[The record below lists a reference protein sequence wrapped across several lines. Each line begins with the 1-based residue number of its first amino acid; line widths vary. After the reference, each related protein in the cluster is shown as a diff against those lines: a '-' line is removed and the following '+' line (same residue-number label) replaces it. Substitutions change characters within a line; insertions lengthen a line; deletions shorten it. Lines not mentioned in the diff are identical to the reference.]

1 MTHLD
6 VAGASL
12 YYETDGHISKPALLL
27 IHAGI
32 ANLRMWDPQIEALAA
47 EHFVIRFDTRGFGE
61 TTTQNVEYSNRA
73 DAASLL
79 DHLGVQSATLIGC
92 SRGGGIAIDLAL
104 DAPTRVRGLVTI
116 GSGPSGYP
124 GVELTER
131 EEQLFAGVDDAYEEG
146 DLDGAF
152 RLEAELW
159 GVGPT
164 RAVPDVDPEFL
175 QTAYDLNL
183 ANTGHVLESPIPV
196 GLTPPAYGRLGEL
209 AVPALIVVGDKDI
222 SVALLQQEYLA
233 SAIPN
238 AESVV
243 IADAAHLPS
252 VEKPAKFTALLL
264 DWLGRHG
271 L

>member
-61 TTTQNVEYSNRA
+61 TTTENVEFSNRS
-73 DAASLL
+73 DVASLL

-92 SRGGGIAIDLAL
+92 SRGGGIAIDFAL
-104 DAPTRVRGLVTI
+104 DAPARTTGLVTI
-116 GSGPSGYP
+116 GSGPGGYP
-124 GVELTER
+124 EVELTER
-131 EEQLFAGVDDAYEEG
+131 EEELFAAIDDAYEEG
-146 DLDGAF
+146 DIDGAF

-159 GVGPT
+159 DVGPT
-164 RAVPDVDPEFL
+164 RTLADVDPDFL

-183 ANTGHVLESPIPV
+183 ANTGHVLERPVPV
-196 GLTPPAYGRLGEL
+196 GLQPPAYGRLGEL

-222 SVALLQQEYLA
+222 SVAQEQQKYLV
-233 SAIPN
+233 SAIPG
-238 AESVV
+238 AEGVV
-243 IADAAHLPS
+243 MADTAHLPS
-252 VEKPAKFTALLL
+252 VEKPAEFTGLLV
-264 DWLGRHG
+264 DWLARHR

>member
-12 YYETDGHISKPALLL
+12 YYETDGHIGKPAVLL

-47 EHFVIRFDTRGFGE
+47 GHFVIRFDTRGFGE
-61 TTTQNVEYSNRA
+61 TTTEKVQFSNRA

-79 DHLGVQSATLIGC
+79 DHLGVQSATLIGS

-104 DAPTRVRGLVTI
+104 DQPTRVAGLVTI

-124 GVELTER
+124 AVELTER
-131 EEQLFAGVDDAYEEG
+131 EEQLFADVDDAYEDG
-146 DLDGAF
+146 DIDGAF

-159 GVGPT
+159 GVGPA
-164 RAVPDVDPEFL
+164 RAVSDVDPVFL

-183 ANTGHVLESPIPV
+183 ANTGHVLERPV
-196 GLTPPAYGRLGEL
+196 AAGLQPPAYGRLGEL
-209 AVPALIVVGDKDI
+209 AVPALVIVGDNDI
-222 SVALLQQEYLA
+222 SAALQQQEYLA
-233 SAIPN
+233 STIPG
-238 AESVV
+238 AEGVV
-243 IADAAHLPS
+243 VADTAHLPS
-252 VEKPAKFTALLL
+252 VEKPAELTALLL

>member
-6 VAGASL
+6 VAGATL
-12 YYETDGHISKPALLL
+12 YYETDGHIGKPAVLL

-32 ANLRMWDPQIEALAA
+32 ANLRMWDPQVEALAA
-47 EHFVIRFDTRGFGE
+47 DHFVIRFDTRGFGE
-61 TTTQNVEYSNRA
+61 TTTQNVEYSNRS

-79 DHLGVQSATLIGC
+79 DHLGVESATLIGC

-104 DAPTRVRGLVTI
+104 DAPERVTGLVTI

-124 GVELTER
+124 GTALTDR
-131 EEQLFAGVDDAYEEG
+131 EEQLFTAVDDAYEEG

-164 RAVPDVDPEFL
+164 RELTDVDPEFL

-183 ANTGHVLESPIPV
+183 ANTGHVLEAPIPV
-196 GLTPPAYGRLGEL
+196 GLEPAAYGRLGEI
-209 AVPALIVVGDKDI
+209 AVPALVIVGDKDI
-222 SVALLQQEYLA
+222 SVALQQQEYLA
-233 SAIPN
+233 SAIAG
-238 AESVV
+238 AEGVV
-243 IADAAHLPS
+243 IADTAHLPS
-252 VEKPAKFTALLL
+252 VEKPAEFTALLL
-264 DWLGRHG
+264 DWLARHR